1 MEKIKIGDFVI
12 EKNSRPFIV
21 GEVGNDRRSK
31 KNWVECY

>member
-21 GEVGNDRRSK
+21 GEVGVNH
-31 KNWVECY
+31 NG